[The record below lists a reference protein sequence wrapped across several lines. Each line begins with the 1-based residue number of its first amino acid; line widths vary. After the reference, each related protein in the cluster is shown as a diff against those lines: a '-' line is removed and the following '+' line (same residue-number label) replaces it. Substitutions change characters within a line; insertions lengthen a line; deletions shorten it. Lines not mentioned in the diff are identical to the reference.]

1 MVRYFIAAAAI
12 CSATS
17 LVTRSEAAEQQI
29 PRHLRKLYY
38 TTSISATESVPTYY
52 PTYYPTSSP
61 TTEVVAETTT
71 SLVKTVSIK
80 DDSWKC
86 ASEISEV
93 RNSSI
98 RLSLVTSCSPVIQSN
113 FTKSY
118 SPFNLLYLPTINR
131 YEAGVPLQLFQR
143 SMRCGMAALV
153 TLVPK
158 IMSHFREAKAEN
170 LVPRRG
176 CPRLAPPT
184 PRFPR

>member
-12 CSATS
+12 CSATC
-17 LVTRSEAAEQQI
+17 LVARSEAAEPQN

-38 TTSISATESVPTYY
+38 ATSISATESVPTNY

-61 TTEVVAETTT
+61 TTEVVAETT

-98 RLSLVTSCSPVIQSN
+98 RLSLVTLCSLVIQSN
-113 FTKSY
+113 FT
-118 SPFNLLYLPTINR
+118 NLSLHSISCIY
-131 YEAGVPLQLFQR
+131 QL
-143 SMRCGMAALV
+143 SIGTKL
-153 TLVPK
+153 
-158 IMSHFREAKAEN
+158 
-170 LVPRRG
+170 G
-176 CPRLAPPT
+176 CPRNYFNY
-184 PRFPR
+184 R

>member
-38 TTSISATESVPTYY
+38 TSSISATESVPTYY

-98 RLSLVTSCSPVIQSN
+98 RLSLVTLCSLVIHLISP
-113 FTKSY
+113 
-118 SPFNLLYLPTINR
+118 PFNLLYLPTINR
-131 YEAGVPLQLFQR
+131 YEAGVPPQLFQL

-153 TLVPK
+153 TRVPK